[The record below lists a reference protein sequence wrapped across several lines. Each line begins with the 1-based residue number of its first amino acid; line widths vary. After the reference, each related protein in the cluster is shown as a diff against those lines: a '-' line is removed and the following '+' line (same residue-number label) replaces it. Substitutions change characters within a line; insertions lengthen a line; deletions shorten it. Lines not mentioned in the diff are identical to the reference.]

1 MNVCILIRDI
11 AYNYKKNV
19 KEVVVLSENIGYF
32 CKIIR
37 NLAYRQTVMKKQ
49 DGQVLD
55 ISYGILSKSSQVI
68 FWRLLNNVY
77 PAKSIGI
84 LRIVDMKK

>member
-55 ISYGILSKSSQVI
+55 ISYGILSKSSQFV
-68 FWRLLNNVY
+68 F
-77 PAKSIGI
+77 
-84 LRIVDMKK
+84 